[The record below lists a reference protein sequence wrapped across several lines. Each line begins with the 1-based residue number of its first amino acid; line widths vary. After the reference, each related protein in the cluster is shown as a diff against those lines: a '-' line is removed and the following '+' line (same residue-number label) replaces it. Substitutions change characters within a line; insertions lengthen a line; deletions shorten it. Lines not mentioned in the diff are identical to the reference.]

1 MRKMTRPA
9 ARDLLA
15 GMLVL
20 ALAGL
25 SACAP
30 ATPPAAPAAPAP
42 AASAIEPNA
51 IAVLEAACA
60 RLTGA
65 QTLSFTATS
74 TYQKSARN
82 GQPLFY
88 SKLSQVSVQRP
99 DRLRVITP
107 GDGAGDE
114 FYFDGKTMMAYVPS
128 ADLVAI
134 DAAPPSIDDLVE
146 KLWQSSATYY
156 PFADV
161 ITTDPC
167 MAIKKNLTSAF
178 YVGRSI
184 VVGGT
189 ATDMIALAGPN
200 IQAEMWI
207 GAQDRLPRMIKVV
220 YPNEAGRALYQTEYS
235 NWRLNVTHPA
245 GHFTSARAA
254 NARRMPFQPPG
265 PPAEMPQG
273 PRP

>member
-1 MRKMTRPA
+1 MPTTKRTTVRG
-9 ARDLLA
+9 LA
-15 GMLVL
+15 CGVILS

-30 ATPPAAPAAPAP
+30 ATPPAATAAPAP
-42 AASAIEPNA
+42 AANA
-51 IAVLEAACA
+51 VDPKAVAVLDAACA
-60 RLTGA
+60 RLAGA
-65 QTLSFTATS
+65 RTMSFTATS
-74 TYQKSARN
+74 TYQKAARN

-88 SKLSQVSVQRP
+88 TIRNLVSVQRP

-107 GDGAGDE
+107 GDGVPDE

-134 DAAPPSIDDLVE
+134 DEAPPTIDDLVE
-146 KLWQSSATYY
+146 KLWQASATYY

-161 ITTDPC
+161 ITADPC
-167 MAIKKNLTSAF
+167 AAIRKHMASAF

-184 VVGGT
+184 VVGNT
-189 ATDMIALAGPN
+189 TTDMIAIAGPH
-200 IQAEMWI
+200 IQAELWI

-220 YPNEAGRALYQTEYS
+220 YPNEPGRALYQTEYS
-235 NWRLNVTHPA
+235 NWRLNVAHPP

-254 NARRMPFQPPG
+254 KARRMPFQPPG
-265 PPAEMPQG
+265 PPAEMAQG
-273 PRP
+273 ANP